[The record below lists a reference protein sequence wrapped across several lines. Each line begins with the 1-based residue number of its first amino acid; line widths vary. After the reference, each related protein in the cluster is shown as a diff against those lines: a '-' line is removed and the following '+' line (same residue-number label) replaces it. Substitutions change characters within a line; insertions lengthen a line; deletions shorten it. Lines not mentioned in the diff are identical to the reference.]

1 MPWIVIPSEFNKVGA
16 DYYYYYYYAA
26 FNVPWISHE
35 DDESQVQVL
44 MVHNY
49 LLAEMKLNFH
59 SVFYKLF

>member
-16 DYYYYYYYAA
+16 DYYYYYYAA
-26 FNVPWISHE
+26 FNVLWISHE

-44 MVHNY
+44 IVHNY
-49 LLAEMKLNFH
+49 LLAEKKLSFH